1 MKKMICLWIRMG
13 KKNIKKSFFF
23 LRFLCFKNGIP
34 TYFFFEW
41 NFLMFY
47 EEFMF
52 FNENYLISHDFWKCS
67 DFFESERVKKNIK
80 WSKKLMMFYENVMIS
95 YEFWGFV
102 LRFFVI
108 LADVFIIF

>member
-1 MKKMICLWIRMG
+1 MKKNDLFMNSDGQEKHQKIV
-13 KKNIKKSFFF
+13 FF

-67 DFFESERVKKNIK
+67 DFFESERVKKTSNDQK
-80 WSKKLMMFYENVMIS
+80 N
-95 YEFWGFV
+95 
-102 LRFFVI
+102 
-108 LADVFIIF
+108 